1 MELACR
7 PDILSARL
15 CLSEQVHV
23 KPYIAVSLTLENAT
37 PIVSVALGASIIEK
51 HFTLDRDGGGP
62 DDSFSLEP
70 AEVARNN
77 ARKHGL
83 TAGLAPNSVLE
94 WYRII
99 LNDPTANLPV
109 MDTLNEQQ
117 RLALNLAQA
126 EVRLRSV
133 LLAIDE
139 FEQDHDPLFEELAN
153 QEHDYQLYLRFA
165 RNRSLD
171 KWTRD
176 ASKVLL
182 QIIKKD
188 IRKSQRQIENRAR
201 LLQRYKREALSKQRK
216 AQKAWCDQFKRD

>member
-1 MELACR
+1 MSFGRVFETISDAPQETDVLELLR
-7 PDILSARL
+7 
-15 CLSEQVHV
+15 
-23 KPYIAVSLTLENAT
+23 T
-37 PIVSVALGASIIEK
+37 GAK
-51 HFTLDRDGGGP
+51 
-62 DDSFSLEP
+62 
-70 AEVARNN
+70 VARNN

-83 TAGLAPNSVLE
+83 TAELSPKSVLE
-94 WYRII
+94 WYQVI
-99 LNDPTANLPV
+99 LNDPTADLPLL
-109 MDTLNEQQ
+109 DALSDQQ

-133 LLAIDE
+133 LHAIDE
-139 FEQDHDPLFEELAN
+139 FDQERDPLFEERAN

-176 ASKVLL
+176 SSKLLL
-182 QIIKKD
+182 QVITKD
-188 IRKSQRQIENRAR
+188 IRKSQRQIEDRAR

>member
-1 MELACR
+1 MSYGRVIETISDAPQETEVLELLR
-7 PDILSARL
+7 
-15 CLSEQVHV
+15 
-23 KPYIAVSLTLENAT
+23 T
-37 PIVSVALGASIIEK
+37 G
-51 HFTLDRDGGGP
+51 
-62 DDSFSLEP
+62 

-83 TAGLAPNSVLE
+83 TAELAPKSVLE

-99 LNDPTANLPV
+99 LNDPTVDLPV
-109 MDTLNEQQ
+109 MDALSDEQ

-133 LLAIDE
+133 LHAIDE
-139 FEQDHDPLFEELAN
+139 FEQEHDPLFEELAN
-153 QEHDYQLYLRFA
+153 QEHDYHLYLRFA

-176 ASKVLL
+176 ASKILL

-216 AQKAWCDQFKRD
+216 AQKAWCNQFKRD

>member
-1 MELACR
+1 MSYGRVFETISEELQET
-7 PDILSARL
+7 DVLELL
-15 CLSEQVHV
+15 CTGV
-23 KPYIAVSLTLENAT
+23 
-37 PIVSVALGASIIEK
+37 
-51 HFTLDRDGGGP
+51 D
-62 DDSFSLEP
+62 
-70 AEVARNN
+70 VARNN

-83 TAGLAPNSVLE
+83 TGEFEPKSVLE

-99 LNDPTANLPV
+99 QNHPKAELPV
-109 MDTLNEQQ
+109 MEAPSDKQ

-126 EVRLRSV
+126 EVRLRGV
-133 LLAIDE
+133 LHAIED
-139 FEQDHDPLFEELAN
+139 FEQERDPLFEERAN

-176 ASKVLL
+176 ASKILL
-182 QIIKKD
+182 RIIIKE

-216 AQKAWCDQFKRD
+216 A

>member
-1 MELACR
+1 MSLGRVFETISEEPQETDVLELLR
-7 PDILSARL
+7 
-15 CLSEQVHV
+15 
-23 KPYIAVSLTLENAT
+23 T
-37 PIVSVALGASIIEK
+37 G
-51 HFTLDRDGGGP
+51 
-62 DDSFSLEP
+62 
-70 AEVARNN
+70 AEVAGNN
-77 ARKHGL
+77 AHKHGL
-83 TAGLAPNSVLE
+83 TAELAPKSILE

-99 LNDPTANLPV
+99 LNDPTADLPV
-109 MDTLNEQQ
+109 MEALSNQQ

-133 LLAIDE
+133 LQSIDE
-139 FEQDHDPLFEELAN
+139 FQQERDHLFEEKAN

-182 QIIKKD
+182 RIIIKD
-188 IRKSQRQIENRAR
+188 IRKTQRQIEDRMR

-216 AQKAWCDQFKRD
+216 AQKDWCDQFKSD

>member
-1 MELACR
+1 MSFGRVFETISEEPQETDVLELLR
-7 PDILSARL
+7 TGS
-15 CLSEQVHV
+15 
-23 KPYIAVSLTLENAT
+23 
-37 PIVSVALGASIIEK
+37 
-51 HFTLDRDGGGP
+51 
-62 DDSFSLEP
+62 
-70 AEVARNN
+70 EVARNN

-83 TAGLAPNSVLE
+83 TAELAPKSVFE

-99 LNDPTANLPV
+99 LNDPTADLPI
-109 MDTLNEQQ
+109 MDALSDQQ

-133 LLAIDE
+133 LHAIDE
-139 FEQDHDPLFEELAN
+139 FEQEHDPLFEELAN
-153 QEHDYQLYLRFA
+153 HEHDYQLYLRFV

-176 ASKVLL
+176 ASKILL

-216 AQKAWCDQFKRD
+216 AQKAWCDQFKKD

>member
-1 MELACR
+1 MSFGRVFETNSDAPQETDDLELLR
-7 PDILSARL
+7 
-15 CLSEQVHV
+15 
-23 KPYIAVSLTLENAT
+23 T
-37 PIVSVALGASIIEK
+37 G
-51 HFTLDRDGGGP
+51 
-62 DDSFSLEP
+62 

-83 TAGLAPNSVLE
+83 TAEPDPNSVLE

-99 LNDPTANLPV
+99 LSDPTADSPV
-109 MDTLNEQQ
+109 MDALSNQQ
-117 RLALNLAQA
+117 QLAVNLAQA

-133 LLAIDE
+133 LKSIDE
-139 FEQDHDPLFEELAN
+139 FEQERDPLFEERAN
-153 QEHDYQLYLRFA
+153 QEHDYKLYLRFA

-176 ASKVLL
+176 ASKILL
-182 QIIKKD
+182 RIITKD

-216 AQKAWCDQFKRD
+216 AQKAWCDQFKKD